1 MIQFQYKQLAFFGE
15 GDMLMALLLGA
26 VLVVSLAVLNNSMNN
41 KLVPVREY
49 RKIR

>member
-1 MIQFQYKQLAFFGE
+1 MIQFQYKQLALFGE
-15 GDMLMALLLGA
+15 GDMLMAILLGA